1 MKLMKSL
8 RKRMFSVKKAF
19 YRYALSENRP
29 CPCGKIN
36 QPSLFLGSGRIRI
49 EKTTHLGYFPS
60 PYFYSGYMHIEA
72 RSKDAEIYVGETTFI
87 NNNAVIIAEKAS
99 ITIGARCFI
108 GTDFHCVS
116 SDFHG
121 LDPHRRENYKSA
133 SVHIG
138 DDVFIGNN
146 VTILKGVT
154 IGGGATIAA
163 GAVVTKDV
171 PANAVVGG
179 NPAKLIKILP
189 LK

>member
-1 MKLMKSL
+1 
-8 RKRMFSVKKAF
+8 
-19 YRYALSENRP
+19 
-29 CPCGKIN
+29 
-36 QPSLFLGSGRIRI
+36 
-49 EKTTHLGYFPS
+49 
-60 PYFYSGYMHIEA
+60 MHIEA

-154 IGGGATIAA
+154 IGGG
-163 GAVVTKDV
+163 
-171 PANAVVGG
+171 G
-179 NPAKLIKILP
+179 NNCSRSRRHERRPRKCRCRRQSRETHKNSAS
-189 LK
+189 